1 MGHLEVFGP
10 FGGNDEIVRPRF
22 EGLEDLVL

>member
-10 FGGNDEIVRPRF
+10 FGGNDEVVRSRF
-22 EGLEDLVL
+22 EALEDLVL